1 MLALDGDVGTIKD
14 FYFDDD
20 TWTVRYVVVDTGKW
34 LSGRLVLIPL
44 WALHAPDW
52 DQARIPVRLTRA
64 QVQRSPDIDT
74 HRPVSRQAEATSL
87 SHGCGEAVK
96 GPWRARRSPQ
106 SVHEALFS
114 YCRRA
119 VRRSE

>member
-1 MLALDGDVGTIKD
+1 M
-14 FYFDDD
+14 
-20 TWTVRYVVVDTGKW
+20 RYVVLDTGKW

-87 SHGCGEAVK
+87 SYYGYPFYWGGPACG
-96 GPWRARRSPQ
+96 
-106 SVHEALFS
+106 VH
-114 YCRRA
+114 CRRLVW
-119 VRRSE
+119 VRASRHRQCLRRRRTPIWAKRICEAAAK